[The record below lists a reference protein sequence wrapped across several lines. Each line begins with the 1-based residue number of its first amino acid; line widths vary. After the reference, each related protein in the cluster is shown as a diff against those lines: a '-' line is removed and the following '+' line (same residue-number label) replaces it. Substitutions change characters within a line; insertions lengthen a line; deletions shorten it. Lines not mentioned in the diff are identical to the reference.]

1 MNLFDIIGP
10 VMVGP
15 SSSHTAGAVK
25 IGFVS
30 RRLMGCDIRRAEI
43 LFYGSFRTTGRG
55 HGTNLAVVAGLLG
68 MHPDDDRIPHS
79 LEYAKRAGME
89 VEFGNVELK
98 DAHPNSVLL
107 RLTGVDG
114 KKLSIVGESVGG
126 SLINIAEIDGLS
138 ANFTGD
144 NPTLI
149 AHNDDEPGH
158 VAAVTSM
165 LAAEHINIA
174 TMQLYRKSR
183 GGTAVMVIETDQEI
197 TKEGLAWLRHMPGIN
212 KITYYSVADLGDTPA
227 DRMRREDEAAREQ
240 NGEVRE
246 AEKRRS

>member
-183 GGTAVMVIETDQEI
+183 GGSAVMVIETDQEI